1 MKVNE
6 VLWMNLYLYFYYKNV
21 EEIYIYIVFKNIDYF
36 KIIS

>member
-21 EEIYIYIVFKNIDYF
+21 EEIYIHIVFKNIDYF
-36 KIIS
+36 KIIL